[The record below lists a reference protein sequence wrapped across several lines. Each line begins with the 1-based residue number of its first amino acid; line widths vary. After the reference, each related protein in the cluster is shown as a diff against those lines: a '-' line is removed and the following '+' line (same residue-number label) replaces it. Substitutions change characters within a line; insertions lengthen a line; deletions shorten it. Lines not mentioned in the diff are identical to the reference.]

1 MTSDLGVT
9 QQPGMARPRLARRY
23 PAVVDDVTVRLVAA
37 VVLAVGLVALTTQQ
51 WWLYAVLAADFVP
64 RAIWGPSRS
73 FIATGVL
80 RWVRPRVSVAP
91 RPTAGAPKRFAGAI
105 GAVMT
110 SLAAV
115 SWIALLATGAGAA
128 LVVCWTIGV
137 VMAVFPLLEAAFGFC
152 VGCKLF
158 ALLARL
164 GLVRPDVCVD
174 CV

>member
-9 QQPGMARPRLARRY
+9 HQGRAARPRLPRRY
-23 PAVVDDVTVRLVAA
+23 PAVVDDVTVRLVAT
-37 VVLAVGLVALTTQQ
+37 VVLAVGLVALATQQ

-73 FIATGVL
+73 FFATGVL
-80 RWVRPRVSVAP
+80 RWVRPRVAAAP
-91 RPTAGAPKRFAGAI
+91 RPTAGAPKRFAAAI
-105 GAVMT
+105 GAVLT

-115 SWIALLATGAGAA
+115 SWIVLLATGAGAA
-128 LVVCWTIGV
+128 LVVCWVIGAM
-137 VMAVFPLLEAAFGFC
+137 MAVFPLLEAAFGFC

-164 GLVRPDVCVD
+164 GLVSPDVCVD